1 MTTIGDMAFA
11 YCRNL
16 SRVVIP
22 GSVTTIKRRAF
33 DGCTSLPEV
42 VIPDSVSRIEEY
54 TFGNC
59 SSLKHVVLPDTLYTI
74 ERYAFTGCKSL
85 TEILL
90 PRYSCRDPC
99 VIWKNSHST
108 SATISGASRSVLTT
122 GRLTTGMTA
131 TRSLRRKG
139 TVWSWDADRLS
150 SLTLL
155 RRSAI
160 PHSMGTA
167 C

>member
-1 MTTIGDMAFA
+1 MTESLEMYDGKPVFLAANSKELARAVKKYEGKAEAPYVVRWSGKTRKVREEAFCHDENLGVILLPDSVTTIGDMAFA

-59 SSLKHVVLPDTLYTI
+59 SS
-74 ERYAFTGCKSL
+74 
-85 TEILL
+85 
-90 PRYSCRDPC
+90 
-99 VIWKNSHST
+99 
-108 SATISGASRSVLTT
+108 
-122 GRLTTGMTA
+122 
-131 TRSLRRKG
+131 
-139 TVWSWDADRLS
+139 
-150 SLTLL
+150 
-155 RRSAI
+155 
-160 PHSMGTA
+160 
-167 C
+167 